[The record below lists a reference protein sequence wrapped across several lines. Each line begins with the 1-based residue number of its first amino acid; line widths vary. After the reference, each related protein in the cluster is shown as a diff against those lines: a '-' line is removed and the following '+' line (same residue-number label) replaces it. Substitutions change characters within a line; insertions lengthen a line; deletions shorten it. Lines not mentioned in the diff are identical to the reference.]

1 MLDSHRVLHPD
12 IVKPVTKKV
21 DMSALGEGKFTKIHT
36 DLVFTGG
43 TGHGE
48 CLTAVKHGTANTL
61 ELYLETLKP

>member
-1 MLDSHRVLHPD
+1 
-12 IVKPVTKKV
+12 
-21 DMSALGEGKFTKIHT
+21 MSALGEGKFTKIHT